1 LRLSTLSIGGITP
14 LSSTDYPGHLA
25 AVVFCQGC
33 SWRCGYCHNPH
44 LIPRQSKTLVS
55 WAGIREFLERRRGLL
70 DAVVFSGG
78 EPTLHRGLLDAV
90 KETRELGYKIALH
103 TGGPVPS
110 RLHKL
115 LPFLDWVGMDIKAD
129 FENYEGI
136 TGAPC
141 SGIKALESA
150 QILIKSGAD
159 CEFRTTVHP
168 ALISKEQLLGLAK
181 TLSGLGVK
189 NYVLQEF
196 RPTGCADAEL
206 SAVNA
211 AGYVDEELCDA
222 IRPMFESFEVRR
234 G

>member
-1 LRLSTLSIGGITP
+1 MRLSTLSIGGITP

-44 LIPRQSKTLVS
+44 LIPRQAVATFS

-168 ALISKEQLLGLAK
+168 ALHTEADILALAK
-181 TLSGLGVK
+181 TLQAMGVRH
-189 NYVLQEF
+189 YVLQVF
-196 RPTGCADAEL
+196 RATGCGDARL
-206 SAVNA
+206 DAVSTPGYPGAGLLAQVA
-211 AGYVDEELCDA
+211 ALFD
-222 IRPMFESFEVRR
+222 SFSLRQA
-234 G
+234 